1 MTQKGF
7 FDRHPLTVPNLLS
20 LLRLGLAPL
29 LVATAATGRDGLFVL
44 LFILSLFSDALDGF
58 LARRLNQVSQWGA
71 QLDSW
76 GDLATYLAA
85 AAGAWL
91 LWPELLRREQS
102 FILLGLGGFLLP
114 ILLGFGKFGRLT
126 SYHTRAARF
135 AAVLLGFSGPLLLV
149 GGPAWPFRGAIL
161 LFLLA
166 EVEEVAITLR
176 LKHWRANIPSFWHCG
191 RLPPEEE
198 GPKASG

>member
-1 MTQKGF
+1 MKDRGF

-20 LLRLGLAPL
+20 LLRLLVAPL
-29 LVATAATGRDGLFVL
+29 LLVCAATGRTGLFL
-44 LFILSLFSDALDGF
+44 GLFILSLVSDALDGF
-58 LARRLNQVSQWGA
+58 LARCLNQVSEWGA

-85 AAGAWL
+85 PIGVWL
-91 LWPELLRREQS
+91 LWPALIRREQT
-102 FILLGLGGFLLP
+102 FILLGLGGFLFP
-114 ILLGFGKFGRLT
+114 ILLGFCKFGRLT

-135 AAVLLGFSGPLLLV
+135 AAVLLGFAAPLLLV

-166 EVEEVAITLR
+166 ELEEVAITLR
-176 LKHWRANIPSFWHCG
+176 LKHWRANIPSFWHCS
-191 RLPPEEE
+191 RLPSE
-198 GPKASG
+198 